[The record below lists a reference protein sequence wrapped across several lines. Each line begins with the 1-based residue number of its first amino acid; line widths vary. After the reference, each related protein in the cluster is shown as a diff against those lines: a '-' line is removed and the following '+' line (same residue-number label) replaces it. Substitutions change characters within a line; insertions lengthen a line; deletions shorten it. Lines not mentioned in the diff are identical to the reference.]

1 MDRKKFKVSFEGHD
15 EFLIASLCDDIELC
29 EEIEYPVYTKYFY
42 PPQIIKKILDMTIG
56 NLKFEKYG
64 LNDDCEKNMIAIYPS
79 EFEEIL
85 DFPVVFFKIQNKSKF
100 KTLAHKDY
108 LGSILGLGLKR
119 ELLGDL
125 IVEGDFCYGIATE
138 ESFKII
144 EEKLDVVGRNPVEIS
159 KITREEVPQ
168 MKYEEISTTVTSLRL
183 DNIVPSIVNLSRNKS
198 LELIESG
205 LVSVNYSVE
214 KDKSR
219 ILKEKDVVTIYKKG
233 KYIFIKQIGES
244 KKGKLRI
251 YINKFD

>member
-1 MDRKKFKVSFEGHD
+1 MDRKKFKTSFEGID

-29 EEIEYPVYTKYFY
+29 EQIEYPVYTKYFY
-42 PPQIIKKILDMTIG
+42 PPQITKKILDMTIG
-56 NLKFEKYG
+56 NLRFEKYG
-64 LNDDCEKNMIAIYPS
+64 LNDDCEKNILAIYPS
-79 EFEEIL
+79 EFKEIL
-85 DFPVVFFKIQNKSKF
+85 DFPVVFFRVQNKSKF

-108 LGSILGLGLKR
+108 LGSILGTGIKR

-125 IVEGDFCYGIATE
+125 IVEDDSCYGIATE

-144 EEKLDVVGRNPVEIS
+144 EEKLDVVGRNPVEIY
-159 KITREEVPQ
+159 KITKEEIPQ

-183 DNIVPSIVNLSRNKS
+183 DNIVPSIINLSRSKA

-205 LVSVNYSVE
+205 FVSVNYSVE

-219 ILKEKDVVTIYKKG
+219 IIKEKDVITIYKKG
-233 KYIFIKQIGES
+233 KYVFIKQSGEN

-251 YINKFD
+251 NINKFD

>member
-159 KITREEVPQ
+159 KIIREEVPQ